1 MPGQVRAAV
10 RAWLWYM
17 DGACTDWVEHRDYT
31 REQLRDLLM
40 GTLFGA
46 LMAAG
51 AAELLSD

>member
-1 MPGQVRAAV
+1 
-10 RAWLWYM
+10 M

-51 AAELLSD
+51 AAELLSG